1 MVSFRVVKSQNIFL
15 WKQCLNVS
23 KVCQMTI
30 FRNIS
35 ATCKILIFKCEYN
48 FVRLF

>member
-1 MVSFRVVKSQNIFL
+1 MVSFRVVKVKIFS
-15 WKQCLNVS
+15 CGNSVNVS

-35 ATCKILIFKCEYN
+35 ATCKILIFNCEYN
-48 FVRLF
+48 FVKSF